1 MKNKTAVERLKEDQE
16 NINIKAK
23 IRCFMIE
30 ITDNLNNTGSIT
42 IWKFNKN
49 EKNLNEMLTFIE
61 TKTFVETLDIEG
73 VASFQVTI
81 KKDNEILEH
90 GLFLDKIT
98 QWIYNRLN
106 NESIEFMYEF
116 CGGKYNGKT
125 MTRTEVE
132 SLSSGTTEDLTH
144 IRQQGGTCHRKEL
157 DNQPLVNGYLS
168 PMFSHIDYGLI
179 YLRYE
184 TQDVYNMMSN

>member
-1 MKNKTAVERLKEDQE
+1 MKNKTVVERLKEDEE
-16 NINIKAK
+16 NINVKAK
-23 IRCFMIE
+23 IRGFMVE
-30 ITDNLNNTGSIT
+30 ITDNNDNTGSIT

-49 EKNLNEMLTFIE
+49 TKNLNEMLTFIE
-61 TKTFVETLDIEG
+61 TRTFVETLDIEG
-73 VASFQVTI
+73 VACFQVTI

-90 GLFLDKIT
+90 GLVLDNIT

-106 NESIEFMYEF
+106 NESIDFMYQF
-116 CGGKYNGKT
+116 FGGKYNGKT

-132 SLSSGTTEDLTH
+132 SLSSGTTEDLTQ

-184 TQDVYNMMSN
+184 TQEIYDMLSD